1 MYPARLTGGPGL
13 SGMKGTRNKMED
25 ELEEIIEIMEREMDE
40 EMPENNGSCPFP
52 KREDKERN
60 ELLKCIKG
68 KTLSEA
74 KEFVFVVKHEMPLNA
89 YRKLH

>member
-1 MYPARLTGGPGL
+1 
-13 SGMKGTRNKMED
+13 
-25 ELEEIIEIMEREMDE
+25 
-40 EMPENNGSCPFP
+40 MPENNGSCPFP

>member
-1 MYPARLTGGPGL
+1 MYPARLTGGPGP
-13 SGMKGTRNKMED
+13 SGTKGTGNKMED
-25 ELEEIIEIMEREMDE
+25 ELDEIMISMDE

-89 YRKLH
+89 HRRLH

>member
-1 MYPARLTGGPGL
+1 MYPARLTGGPGP
-13 SGMKGTRNKMED
+13 SGTKGTGNKMED
-25 ELEEIIEIMEREMDE
+25 ELEEIMTTMDE
-40 EMPENNGSCPFP
+40 VMPENNGSCPFP